1 MSNIVTYPLNGID
14 YDARD
19 AAGYTATRTSGV
31 YSSEEDFTVT
41 AAGGLSVT
49 VGAGVGWIH
58 PARFE
63 GYSVIQR
70 EADTLTLAL
79 ADGQR
84 PRIDRIV
91 LRYDAAARKSSL
103 LVLQGTPDTQPTAP
117 DISRTALL
125 YDLCLA
131 QITRPAGST
140 TIVAGNITDTRL
152 DPTLCGVMRDGV
164 TGIPTE
170 ELIAQWNDILAQQ
183 DAAGKAYLADMQKRA
198 DKIIRNYSGG
208 YVGRYPVTL
217 QPAGWVV
224 APGSTG
230 YGYQCDA
237 ALADATTDHV
247 PIAAVALG
255 SQGTAAECQ
264 MALSC
269 EAFDGFVRFSAKT
282 VPGAPIIIDVTLLG
296 PSTTSS
302 GGSNY
307 DVASDDEVKDML
319 DRVYNN

>member
-1 MSNIVTYPLNGID
+1 MDLISYPLNGIT
-14 YDARD
+14 YDAED
-19 AAGYTATRTSGV
+19 VGTYLCTRTSGV
-31 YSSEEDFTVT
+31 YSRDSNFLVTVT
-41 AAGGLSVT
+41 GPRQITVSPGLAWINYDDFKGISVCAKKADSLT
-49 VGAGVGWIH
+49 V
-58 PARFE
+58 P
-63 GYSVIQR
+63 
-70 EADTLTLAL
+70 EADDTLA
-79 ADGQR
+79 
-84 PRIDRIV
+84 RIDRVV
-91 LRYDAAARKSSL
+91 LHFDTDANKTTL
-103 LVLQGTPDTQPTAP
+103 LLKTGTPSAAP
-117 DISRTALL
+117 SGPEIQQNHRI
-125 YDLCLA
+125 YELCLCE
-131 QITRPAGST
+131 ISIPAGST

-152 DPTLCGVMRDGV
+152 DPALCGVMRDGV

-170 ELIAQWNDILAQQ
+170 ELLAQWNAILAQQ
-183 DAAGKAYLADMQKRA
+183 DAAGQAYLADMQKRA